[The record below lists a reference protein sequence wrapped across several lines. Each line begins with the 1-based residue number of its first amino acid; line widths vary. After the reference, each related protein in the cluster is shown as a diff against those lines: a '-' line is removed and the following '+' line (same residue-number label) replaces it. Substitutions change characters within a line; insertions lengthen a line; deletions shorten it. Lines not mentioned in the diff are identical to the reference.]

1 MTSGL
6 PRPALQPLLVGAYL
20 FWHDCLGRVAQQM
33 VRSAEKTMNDVVR
46 LVRGTRRHERRTAM
60 EIIIVGL
67 GFMFALW
74 IAVIW
79 GSNLFNKNMQ

>member
-1 MTSGL
+1 
-6 PRPALQPLLVGAYL
+6 
-20 FWHDCLGRVAQQM
+20 
-33 VRSAEKTMNDVVR
+33 
-46 LVRGTRRHERRTAM
+46 M
-60 EIIIVGL
+60 EIVIVGL